1 MQNMET
7 LYTHSPADIRHYS
20 TEQLRDEF
28 FSRES
33 FYSRCNQLNLHT

>member
-7 LYTHSPADIRHYS
+7 RYTHSPADIRHYS

-28 FSRES
+28 LVEKV